1 MTFPN
6 RRLKMKS
13 LFSIRVALICTG
25 AALTI
30 AALPANAQQSASM
43 PGMNMSSSADTGSSP
58 STSAFKEA
66 DEKMMKEMSAPP
78 YGGNTDKDFVA
89 HMIPHHQGAIDM
101 AKVEL
106 KYGKDPDMKRLAKSI
121 IKAQNEEIAYMKKW
135 QAKHAGE

>member
-1 MTFPN
+1 
-6 RRLKMKS
+6 MKS
-13 LFSIRVALICTG
+13 LFAIRVASICTA
-25 AALTI
+25 AALAM
-30 AALPANAQQSASM
+30 AALPTNAQQSASM

-58 STSAFKEA
+58 STPAFKEA

-78 YGGNTDKDFVA
+78 YSGDTDKDFVA
-89 HMIPHHQGAIDM
+89 HMIPHHRGAIDM

-135 QAKHAGE
+135 QAKHAGK

>member
-1 MTFPN
+1 
-6 RRLKMKS
+6 
-13 LFSIRVALICTG
+13 
-25 AALTI
+25 
-30 AALPANAQQSASM
+30 
-43 PGMNMSSSADTGSSP
+43 
-58 STSAFKEA
+58 
-66 DEKMMKEMSAPP
+66 MMKEMSAPP
-78 YGGNTDKDFVA
+78 YGGNTDKEFVA

>member
-1 MTFPN
+1 
-6 RRLKMKS
+6 MKS
-13 LFSIRVALICTG
+13 SFAIRVAFVCAG

-30 AALPANAQQSASM
+30 AAFPANAQQSASM

-58 STSAFKEA
+58 STPAFKQA